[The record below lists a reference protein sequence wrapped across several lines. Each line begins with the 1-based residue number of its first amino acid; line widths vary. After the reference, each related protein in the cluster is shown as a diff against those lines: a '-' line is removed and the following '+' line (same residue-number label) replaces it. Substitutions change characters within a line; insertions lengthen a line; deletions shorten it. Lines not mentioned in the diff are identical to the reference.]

1 MPVFGTMRAAIGS
14 PRRQPGRFQI
24 ARQVYPVGVLATS
37 GTRFPRSNPT
47 EASQKKFMNRL
58 SDPLLGY
65 INFSSG
71 AHDPS
76 VFRSLNE
83 LFREVIEAGPSGDN
97 DAIIANRVGRRM
109 HLRLDELKD
118 TQKAFSDSR
127 QAEAVLSLCFEHI
140 LPGWKAFHPDLLF
153 HQDDNFLLNPFF
165 IGRVFEQIMRN
176 DPLDADPQELVP
188 LVMRKLSDFIG
199 HRPVAVLEDRRMEPY
214 IHEYVRPV
222 PVYVRDCG
230 AAVGPYEEIV
240 DEAIRILRECDEDVA
255 RAAQF
260 DINRLV
266 ELAIDPRAL
275 DFDHPLNRRP
285 NHHFGQWD
293 EQTVDNEGYFNRFII
308 HQITIDSMLAR
319 VHTEQNV
326 PRAELMY
333 EAGAVLACTMLMGS
347 GISGRGP
354 GAWDSTMTLGQLVP
368 MIASYRDH
376 FYESLLRT
384 MPEKHRDRLLAE
396 ASVRHQPFGAARQH
410 INGQLGRHRDRQM
423 VHSRLTAVY
432 ARMGYEEAALQQADV
447 VQVASTR
454 INTQLDCLLSSAS
467 VALRNQQLE
476 TAIELLPRLFELIRR
491 GIECGA
497 LPDPWSI
504 IAFDGN
510 YALFPATENTVR
522 DHRVDDLVE
531 LMNQVFQFCAQV
543 WADSAAANR
552 QDLAGKVQAHFREI
566 SDWWRK
572 FAAHEVMSFDGV
584 DPEDVY
590 NASRMVAEAL
600 TLWHRGGAAAGD
612 IEFWAQHAMLFESPS
627 AYALVISALLER
639 KDFKTSRA
647 LLVHWLSQSDRIELD
662 TGDHAF
668 HDLLWQ
674 WLTLQRDMA
683 ADPDPDVSGDTW
695 VRIGKLHDYLEA
707 NADEYWKVPD
717 FQPEFMAILDGE
729 MDDWEEGD
737 EEGNGFDEGQEDS
750 TDDVL
755 GAAYEGV
762 VYHDQTDDG
771 FEGEVHEGGNG
782 PDDTDLEAEILRVN
796 ERLDFLVSLAGYWRI
811 AATFQV
817 PSASDIAI
825 RDADSPLRKTV
836 EKRREIYEAW
846 MKQALVNRDQLSRLL
861 DSVHGFS
868 LSSGGVDTE
877 AMQSYDRQRLMKES
891 LVQQIIAASVEVENA
906 IRFLAASTLAINVVL
921 NRSQIDEVDP
931 QLKQWQPV
939 ISVYAALLIRNPR
952 RIVDLFPAL
961 NETLQQ
967 QSLLYVPLSRGGH
980 PQDIVRFRATQSAIR
995 ELLAS
1000 LPGLGLL
1007 VETFEL
1013 TETAM
1018 RMERNIPADQGAVT
1032 EFDEIFRVAYC
1043 AMVETLIRASRDQAP
1058 LRKSKTR
1065 QTKRDRQLFQ
1075 CLEDLTESMLIMWL
1089 EHSRT
1094 LRLSVLENVPDRSRW
1109 QPLVTF
1115 IKRYGDD
1122 LFTQEFLNLSN
1133 VRAIL
1138 HQGVDQWLYRL
1149 QSAEHAESIRLLREI
1164 GTKIPFRQAVD
1175 YLTLILESIIEN
1187 YSRYRDYNATTT
1199 QSDRGSLLH
1208 ILLDF
1213 LRLERR
1219 YDRVGW
1225 HLKPVVWAHQ
1235 MLVKND
1241 ENIVARDWRRS
1252 LVERVGP
1259 ETDKYLAMLERL
1271 REKYSVQMASIGQH
1285 LGERFV
1291 QPMMIDRLVTLV
1303 GKAMKTPGEGES
1315 KRAFEM
1321 LQSECQSFVENS
1333 SGVGVDVP
1341 AWLTAMTEEVENQQI
1356 LARVPEMATM
1366 ETPLVDPLSMDLERL
1381 VEQIEMFPRRQ
1392 LQIPG
1397 APETESPGDD
1407 DKA

>member
-1 MPVFGTMRAAIGS
+1 
-14 PRRQPGRFQI
+14 
-24 ARQVYPVGVLATS
+24 
-37 GTRFPRSNPT
+37 
-47 EASQKKFMNRL
+47 MNRL

-65 INFSSG
+65 VNFSSG

-83 LFREVIEAGPSGDN
+83 LFREVIAQDGVGGDSGTVAG
-97 DAIIANRVGRRM
+97 RVGIHLQRR
-109 HLRLDELKD
+109 LEELKG
-118 TQKAFSDSR
+118 TQKAFSDCR
-127 QAEAVLSLCFEHI
+127 QAEVVLALCFEKI
-140 LPGWKAFHPDLLF
+140 LPFWKSYHPDLLF
-153 HQDDNFLLNPFF
+153 HQDENFLLNSFF
-165 IGRVFEQIMRN
+165 VGRAIEQILRN
-176 DPLDADPQELVP
+176 DPLDADPQELVT
-188 LVMRKLSDFIG
+188 LVMRKLSDYIG

-214 IHEYVRPV
+214 PHEFVRPV

-230 AAVGPYEEIV
+230 AAVGPYEEVV
-240 DEAIRILRECDEDVA
+240 DRAIQILRECDEDVA

-260 DINRLV
+260 DIDRLV
-266 ELAIDPRAL
+266 ELAIDPRSL

-319 VHTEQNV
+319 VNTEKGV
-326 PRAELMY
+326 PQEELMY

-354 GAWDSTMTLGQLVP
+354 GAWDSTMTLGKLVP
-368 MIASYRDH
+368 MIASYRDR
-376 FYESLLRT
+376 FYESLLSK
-384 MPEKHRDRLLAE
+384 MPEAHRARLMIE
-396 ASVRHQPFGAARQH
+396 ASTRHQPFGAARQH
-410 INGQLGRHRDRQM
+410 INGQLGRHRDKQM

-432 ARMGYEEAALQQADV
+432 ARMGYEESALRQADV

-454 INTQLDCLLSSAS
+454 INTQLDCLLSSAA

-476 TAIELLPRLFELIRR
+476 TAIEILPRLFGLIRR

-504 IAFDGN
+504 LAFDGN
-510 YALFPATENTVR
+510 YSLFPATENTVR

-531 LMNQVFQFCAQV
+531 LMSQVFQFCSQV

-572 FAAHEVMSFDGV
+572 YASHEVMTFDGV

-639 KDFKTSRA
+639 RDFKTSRA
-647 LLVHWLSQSDRIELD
+647 LLVHWLSQSERIELD

-683 ADPDPDVSGDTW
+683 GGPDPEVAAETW
-695 VRIGKLHDYLEA
+695 VRIGKFHDYLEA
-707 NADEYWKVPD
+707 NADEYWQVPE
-717 FQPEFMAILDGE
+717 FQPEFLIIGDE
-729 MDDWEEGD
+729 MDEWDEAD
-737 EEGNGFDEGQEDS
+737 EEGEGFEES
-750 TDDVL
+750 RENSSDDVL

-771 FEGEVHEGGNG
+771 FEGEVHDGGG
-782 PDDTDLEAEILRVN
+782 PDDTDLEAEVLRVN
-796 ERLDFLVSLAGYWRI
+796 DRLDFLVSLAGYWRI
-811 AATFQV
+811 AATFQI
-817 PSASDIAI
+817 PSASDTAI
-825 RDADSPLRKTV
+825 READSPMRGTV
-836 EKRREIYEAW
+836 EMRRDLYQAW
-846 MKQALVNRDQLSRLL
+846 MEHALVNRDQLSRLL
-861 DSVHGFS
+861 DSVHGYS

-891 LVQQIIAASVEVENA
+891 LVQQIIAACVEVENA
-906 IRFLAASTLAINVVL
+906 IRMLAASTLAINVVL
-921 NRSQIDEVDP
+921 DRTLIDEVDSR
-931 QLKQWQPV
+931 LKQWQPV
-939 ISVYAALLIRNPR
+939 IPVYAALMLRNPR

-961 NETLQQ
+961 NEALQQ

-980 PQDIVRFRATQSAIR
+980 PRDIVRFRATQSAIR

-1000 LPGLGLL
+1000 LPGLGLF

-1013 TETAM
+1013 TETSM

-1043 AMVETLIRASRDQAP
+1043 AMVEGLIRASHEKSP
-1058 LRKSKTR
+1058 PRKSRTR

-1109 QPLVTF
+1109 QPLVAF

-1149 QSAEHAESIRLLREI
+1149 QSSEQAESIRLLREI
-1164 GTKIPFRQAVD
+1164 GTKVQFRQAVD
-1175 YLTLILESIIEN
+1175 YLTLILEAIIEN

-1303 GKAMKTPGEGES
+1303 GKAMKSPGEGES
-1315 KRAFEM
+1315 QRAFET
-1321 LQSECQSFVENS
+1321 LQAECQSFVESS

-1341 AWLTAMTEEVENQQI
+1341 AWLTAMTEEVENQQM
-1356 LARVPEMATM
+1356 LARVPELATT
-1366 ETPLVDPLSMDLERL
+1366 EVPLVDPLPMDLERL

-1392 LQIPG
+1392 LPG
-1397 APETESPGDD
+1397 TAEAGSAGGEDS
-1407 DKA
+1407 